1 MIKKWINR
9 ILWIHAKQGEEVYL
23 MLHGNDDY
31 DYHGFVINR
40 GFFRIHIRDFYDPT
54 IKYKIFYPKI
64 KRWAIV

>member
-1 MIKKWINR
+1 MVKRWINR
-9 ILWIHAKQGEEVYL
+9 FLWLHAKTGEEVYL
-23 MLHGNDDY
+23 WVHDEW
-31 DYHGFVINR
+31 DYHGFVISR